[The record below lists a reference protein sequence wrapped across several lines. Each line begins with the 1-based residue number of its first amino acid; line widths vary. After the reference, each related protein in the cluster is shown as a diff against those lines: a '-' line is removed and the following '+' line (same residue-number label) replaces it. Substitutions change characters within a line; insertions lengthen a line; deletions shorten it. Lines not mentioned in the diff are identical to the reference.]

1 MKLIFRYL
9 GRYKKWVALAI
20 FVKLLATLME
30 LSLPYIFEHILDQ
43 REGQRHG
50 GEQRPPGEL

>member
-30 LSLPYIFEHILDQ
+30 LSLPYIFFFFFDYVVPAGIL
-43 REGQRHG
+43 
-50 GEQRPPGEL
+50 